1 MRSLILFLWK
11 HRFFLLFLALE
22 AVSGALIVSNNSY
35 QRSKFISASNGF
47 TGNLLSFYDNIETYF
62 SLKKTNENLVAENAR
77 LRNRLK
83 SSFLLHD
90 TVSYLVNDTVYKQR
104 YRYLEAKVISNSF
117 QKRNNYLILSK
128 GGKQGLYPEM
138 GVITHNG
145 VLGIVNSVSDNFSTV
160 ISILHSKSAIDAKLL
175 RTGYTGTISWDG
187 SNYRFGKLDNIP
199 SHVDVNQGDTVV
211 TSGYSSIFPEGILIG
226 TVVKAVNRKNKGFYD
241 ITVKFSVDY
250 NRVEYAYV
258 IFNML
263 KDEEKTIKEEVG
275 NE

>member
-62 SLKKTNENLVAENAR
+62 SLKKTNEDLVAENAR

-104 YRYLEAKVISNSF
+104 YRYFEAKVISNSF

-199 SHVDVNQGDTVV
+199 SHVEVNQGDTVV

>member
-47 TGNLLSFYDNIETYF
+47 TGNLLSIYDNIETYF
-62 SLKKTNENLVAENAR
+62 SLKKTNEDLVAENAL

-90 TVSYLVNDTVYKQR
+90 TVSYLVNDTIYKQR
-104 YRYLEAKVISNSF
+104 YRYFEAKVISNSF

-199 SHVDVNQGDTVV
+199 SHVEVNQGDTVV

>member
-47 TGNLLSFYDNIETYF
+47 TGNLLSIYDNIETYF
-62 SLKKTNENLVAENAR
+62 SLKKTNEDLVAENAR

-90 TVSYLVNDTVYKQR
+90 TASYLVNDTVYKQR

-250 NRVEYAYV
+250 NRVEYAFV

-263 KDEEKTIKEEVG
+263 KDEEKTIKEDIG